1 MAKRLINIMT
11 MFLVILVVLSLV
23 GCATSSKKVSGNETF
38 EEKIDA
44 KLINITNP
52 KDSKVSLSSNPYDY
66 VKGGASN
73 EDYKYIVSQG
83 EKSLNHML
91 NKFANSNKDG
101 LEEYIMAIACSEILK
116 ENPASKNWS
125 SGREW
130 YNNYLKQKIE
140 SNGNTVTNQYANDYD
155 TFIAAM
161 KANGYS
167 LEEIKPSQG
176 DYHSFFD
183 VPAKAFKLNSEIIT
197 LYEFS
202 NSDTAKSQAKTISKD
217 GSQIGGSIIEWI
229 NKPHFYLR
237 GKIIVGYIGSN
248 KTILTD
254 LSKIVGDP
262 ITDS

>member
-66 VKGGASN
+66 VKGVASN

-130 YNNYLKQKIE
+130 YNNYLKQQIE
-140 SNGNTVTNQYANDYD
+140 SKGNTVNNQYANDYD
-155 TFIAAM
+155 TFIVAM
-161 KANGYS
+161 KAKGYS
-167 LEEIKPSQG
+167 IEMQVSQNG
-176 DYHSFFD
+176 QSFFS
-183 VPAKAFKLNSEIIT
+183 VTPKYFKVNGDIISI
-197 LYEFS
+197 YEFTNYDS
-202 NSDTAKSQAKTISKD
+202 AKSQSRTISND
-217 GSQIGGSIIEWI
+217 GSRIGNSSIDWI
-229 NKPHFYLR
+229 DKPHFYVK

-248 KTILTD
+248 QTILND
-254 LSKIVGDP
+254 LSKIMGDS
-262 ITDS
+262 ITNT